1 MNPAAAVS
9 HPKPMDAETAVLAA
23 EQTFFSSLL
32 AADVA
37 TLDALLAD
45 DFQIVDVM
53 RGGLTAKAEL
63 IGAIGAGLVRFR
75 EIEPAE
81 TRVRLYGEAA
91 VVTGRTRMRM
101 SFGPDE
107 VEVRSR
113 YTHVYVRLGE
123 TWRFV
128 SAQGTQIV

>member
-1 MNPAAAVS
+1 
-9 HPKPMDAETAVLAA
+9 MDAETAVLAA

-37 TLDALLAD
+37 RLDGLLAD
-45 DFQIVDVM
+45 DFQIIDVM

-63 IGAIGAGLVRFR
+63 LGAIGAGLVRFR

-81 TRVRLYGEAA
+81 ARVRLYGDAA
-91 VVTGRTRMRM
+91 VVTGRTRMRL
-101 SFGPDE
+101 SAGPDE
-107 VEVRSR
+107 AEVRSR
-113 YTHVYVRLGE
+113 YTHVYVRQSGV
-123 TWRFV
+123 WRFV

>member
-1 MNPAAAVS
+1 
-9 HPKPMDAETAVLAA
+9 MDAETAVLAA

-37 TLDALLAD
+37 TLDGLLAD
-45 DFQIVDVM
+45 DFLIIDVM

-63 IGAIGAGLVRFR
+63 LGAIGAGMVRFQ

-81 TRVRLYGEAA
+81 ARVRLYGDTA
-91 VVTGRTRMRM
+91 VVTGRTHMRMR
-101 SFGPDE
+101 FGTDE
-107 VEVRSR
+107 AEVRSR
-113 YTHVYVRLGE
+113 YTHVFARQSGA
-123 TWRFV
+123 WRFV